1 MEPDREKHWLGLFAT
16 GITPI
21 FFVASMTLLWQTH
34 QKVGLIEA
42 AMDYRFQEM
51 NNKIDKNQ
59 TEMNNKID
67 RWAMNVENKY
77 DNKLAKVDSELFQ
90 IKTEISR
97 AQAQMIGIDL
107 LREIRNIIEIS
118 GLPKENKTAAGVS
131 NVIQRHIELRDKEDR
146 K

>member
-1 MEPDREKHWLGLFAT
+1 
-16 GITPI
+16 
-21 FFVASMTLLWQTH
+21 
-34 QKVGLIEA
+34 
-42 AMDYRFQEM
+42 MDYRFQEM

-77 DNKLAKVDSELFQ
+77 DNKLAKVDSEIFQ

-107 LREIRNIIEIS
+107 LREIRNVIELS
-118 GLPKENKTAAGVS
+118 GLPKENKTVAGIS
-131 NVIQRHIELRDKEDR
+131 TVIQRQIDLRDKEAR